1 MAILRGPEGC
11 PWDHEQTHQSII
23 PQLIEETYELIDAI
37 ESKNDTHLCEE
48 VGDLLLHVLFH
59 AQMASDRG
67 VFDIHQVVEG
77 LTNKL
82 VRRHPHVFGDVKV
95 SSAGEVMVN
104 WDQIKAGEKKA
115 LKRVSHLDGVPR
127 QLPALFQAYKLSRK
141 ASKLGFDWEKKE
153 DVFEKIEEELG
164 ELKDAL
170 KNKNHEEWEHEM
182 GDLFF
187 ALANL
192 CRFLKIEPEE
202 ALRHTNNR
210 FRNRFSVMEQKIKKS
225 KKNPKNL
232 KPNQWD
238 KLWKTAKKKTA

>member
-23 PQLIEETYELIDAI
+23 PQLIEEAYELIDAI
-37 ESKNDTHLCEE
+37 ESKNDSHFCEE
-48 VGDLLLHVLFH
+48 LGDLLLHVLFH

-67 VFDIHQVVEG
+67 AFDIEKVVEG
-77 LTNKL
+77 LTSKL
-82 VRRHPHVFGDVKV
+82 IRRHPHVFGEVKV
-95 SSAGEVMVN
+95 KTAGEVMVN

-115 LKRVSHLDGVPR
+115 YTRASYLDGVPR
-127 QLPALFQAYKLSRK
+127 ALPSLFQSYKLSRK

-164 ELKDAL
+164 ELKQAL
-170 KNKNHEEWEHEM
+170 RNKNQKELEHEM

-192 CRFLKIEPEE
+192 SRFLKIQPEE
-202 ALRHTNNR
+202 ALRKTNNR
-210 FRNRFSVMEQKIKKS
+210 FRNRFFLMEQEIKKS
-225 KKNPKNL
+225 RKNPKKL
-232 KPNQWD
+232 KAPQWD
-238 KLWKTAKKKTA
+238 KLWTNAKKKGC